1 MSFVS
6 NIVGGILGASAAGKA
21 ANAGVQGAQAA
32 QALEKQ
38 NQDAAVTAQQ
48 TALGNVTAAETPYQT
63 VGSTG
68 ANALNKYISQGFTAP
83 DPNAVASTPEY
94 QFALKQGTAAIDQNA
109 AANGTLF
116 TGNTGTA
123 LENYGQGLA
132 SQQYQQAYNNALNTY
147 QTNLNAAS
155 QGTNYGLTST
165 GQLEGANLTTAGNT
179 ANIDMTAAQQQAQQ
193 INNAAA
199 ARASGYLGKA
209 AGYGQAIGG
218 VVSAIPSVMEGLQG
232 GGGFGDVMSSL
243 EGMG

>member
-6 NIVGGILGASAAGKA
+6 NIVGGLLGASAAGKA

-38 NQDAAVTAQQ
+38 NQDAANTAQQ
-48 TALGNVTAAETPYQT
+48 TALTNVTTAETPYQT

-83 DPNAVASTPEY
+83 DPNAVANTPEY

-165 GQLEGANLTTAGNT
+165 GQLEGANLQVAGNT

-218 VVSAIPSVMEGLQG
+218 VASAIPSVMEGLQG